1 MKFVTE
7 DDLRIL
13 FKREPFTSYHIPPD
27 TRLTPGGRQFLV
39 DRKIIIS
46 GDPMDGKQKSRWL
59 SGKRKEEPGNGSL
72 QKEIEPGNG
81 SFQKEPAEK
90 TGSQE
95 RFLLKKKTLQASFL
109 EAGLELLSRDV
120 LLAEQVFE
128 LERRLSAIGQDGK
141 EEFPWKPCTGFNEE
155 NFRELCTDCFDIT
168 GFHAQSEKGKEILL
182 LHRLRCCTR
191 ELAAKG
197 SGENLNPV
205 INRLS
210 QMICLEYGGKTCQRK
225 M

>member
-27 TRLTPGGRQFLV
+27 TRLTPGGRQVSGGPENHHKRRSHGWKTEKPVAF
-39 DRKIIIS
+39 RK
-46 GDPMDGKQKSRWL
+46 KE
-59 SGKRKEEPGNGSL
+59 EEPGNGSL

-95 RFLLKKKTLQASFL
+95 RFLLKKTLQASFL

-141 EEFPWKPCTGFNEE
+141 EEFPWKP
-155 NFRELCTDCFDIT
+155 
-168 GFHAQSEKGKEILL
+168 
-182 LHRLRCCTR
+182 LHR
-191 ELAAKG
+191 
-197 SGENLNPV
+197 
-205 INRLS
+205 I
-210 QMICLEYGGKTCQRK
+210 
-225 M
+225 